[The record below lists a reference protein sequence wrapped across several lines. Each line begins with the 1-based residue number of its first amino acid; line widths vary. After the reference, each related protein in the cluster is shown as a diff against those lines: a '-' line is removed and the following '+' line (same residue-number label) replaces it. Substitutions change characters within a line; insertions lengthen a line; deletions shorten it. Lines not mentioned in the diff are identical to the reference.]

1 MPRFKS
7 RPPHFPR
14 VLLLLA
20 TGITAQRFSSILF
33 GSSAEISGSF
43 DRQGAYKTGG
53 KLNRTD

>member
-33 GSSAEISGSF
+33 GSSAESVG
-43 DRQGAYKTGG
+43 R
-53 KLNRTD
+53 LTDKVLIKQAAN